1 MNLRYCIGALLLL
14 AGILVMGVSMLGIY
28 RFKYVL
34 NRMHAAAITDTL
46 GILLVM
52 LGLVVIRGLS
62 FASAKLLLILILL
75 WVTSPICTN
84 RLAHGE
90 FAASE
95 DYRSYCEVE
104 EE

>member
-1 MNLRYCIGALLLL
+1 MNLRYCLGALLLL

-46 GILLVM
+46 ESLLVM

-62 FASAKLLLILILL
+62 FASAKLLLII
-75 WVTSPICTN
+75 
-84 RLAHGE
+84 
-90 FAASE
+90 
-95 DYRSYCEVE
+95 RSANC
-104 EE
+104 